1 MRRKSNTEKREQKC
15 VISCIALFSLESAC
29 FERSENRK
37 WGENILPGVFFYVG
51 LLMVERQFCA
61 QLARDTA
68 DPFIGTATRADSWL
82 LIEYT
87 AVWERSE
94 IESSHLPLHVKEW
107 IEAIKRDATQTR
119 FIKRPG
125 RKNGD
130 ITVFFV
136 VTLEQRQAIYRFQFA
151 RYEDILTLD
160 LAALRAGARRY
171 EPYRYHAPLFLVCT
185 HGKHD
190 ACCAK
195 FGMPVYHEFERLAG
209 DQTWQSSHVGGDK
222 FAANVI
228 CFPYGIYY
236 GRVAVSEVS
245 EIIAACNASQLYL
258 KRFRGR
264 SCYPSIVQA
273 ADCLLRG
280 RTEQTDLRAFC
291 LSSVQQT
298 QDGQCWICF
307 ENRQD
312 GTQHCLL
319 LQERISEK
327 PAYRTTCHP
336 EGKNV
341 VRSYRLSYYEMLES
355 GHVQHDLV
363 IHAC

>member
-1 MRRKSNTEKREQKC
+1 M
-15 VISCIALFSLESAC
+15 
-29 FERSENRK
+29 
-37 WGENILPGVFFYVG
+37 G
-51 LLMVERQFCA
+51 LLMIERQFCA

-94 IESSHLPLHVKEW
+94 IESSHLPSQVKGW
-107 IEAIKRDATQTR
+107 IEESKHYATQTR

-125 RKNGD
+125 RKSD
-130 ITVFFV
+130 TITVFFV
-136 VTLEQRQAIYRFQFA
+136 VTLEQRQAIYRFQFT

-160 LAALRAGARRY
+160 LAALRAGTQRY
-171 EPYRYHAPLFLVCT
+171 EPYRYQAPLFLVCT

-209 DQTWQSSHVGGDK
+209 EQTWQSSHVGGDK

-236 GRVAVSEVS
+236 GRVAISEVG

-264 SCYPSIVQA
+264 SCYSSIVQA
-273 ADCLLRG
+273 ADYLLRV
-280 RTEQTDLRAFC
+280 RTEQTDLRAFR
-291 LSSVQQT
+291 LLSVQQT
-298 QDGQCWICF
+298 QDGQHSICF
-307 ENRQD
+307 ENRQC
-312 GTQHCLL
+312 GAQYCLL

-336 EGKNV
+336 DGKNI
-341 VRSYRLSYYEMLES
+341 VRSYWLSYYEMLEP